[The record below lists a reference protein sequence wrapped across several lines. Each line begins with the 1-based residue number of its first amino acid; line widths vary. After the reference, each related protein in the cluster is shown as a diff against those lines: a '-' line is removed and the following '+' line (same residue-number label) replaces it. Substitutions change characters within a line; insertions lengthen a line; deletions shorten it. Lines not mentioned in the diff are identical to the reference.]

1 MGKKNSLE
9 KVKVVDSSFIKL
21 LQRLKDNS
29 SLNKYDCNNLRE
41 TQYKKDATWNKML
54 GGGNNVGL

>member
-41 TQYKKDATWNKML
+41 TQYKKRCDMKQ
-54 GGGNNVGL
+54 NVGGW

>member
-29 SLNKYDCNNLRE
+29 SLNKYDGNNLRE